1 MYTVR
6 PSRANPTC
14 FLFLLDQSGSMA
26 NSFGTDGNVRKAD
39 FVADVVNRTLHDLII
54 RCTKTTEIRNYYH
67 VAVIGYGGVVSPAF
81 SGYLAAQKMF
91 PISQVA
97 EYPVRVEKRHKK
109 ILDGAGGIVE
119 QPVKFPVWVEPQA
132 EGKTPMCSALAQAK
146 VLLQEWVAS
155 HASGFP
161 PTVLHL
167 TDGESTDGDPTPLGR
182 EIMSLRTDD
191 GPVLLFNCHVSSLPA
206 RPLLYPSDS
215 SSLTDVFGRA
225 LYSISS
231 PFPEAFL
238 GVAPQMGLHLGE
250 GARGFIFN
258 ADPASLAQSIEI
270 GTSTTPAAPQ
280 PYSWM

>member
-1 MYTVR
+1 
-6 PSRANPTC
+6 
-14 FLFLLDQSGSMA
+14 MA

-67 VAVIGYGGVVSPAF
+67 VTVIGYGGVVGPAF

-97 EYPVRVEKRHKK
+97 EYPVRVEKRQKK
-109 ILDGAGGIVE
+109 ILDGAGGIIE
-119 QPVKFPVWVEPQA
+119 QSVKFPVWVDPRA
-132 EGKTPMCSALAQAK
+132 EGETPMCSALTQAK
-146 VLLQEWVAS
+146 TLLQEWVGAHS
-155 HASGFP
+155 NGFP

-167 TDGESTDGDPTPLGR
+167 TDGESTDGDPTALGR
-182 EIMSLRTDD
+182 EIMSLKTDD
-191 GPVLLFNCHVSSLPA
+191 GPVLLYHCHVSSLPA

-215 SSLTDVFGRA
+215 SALTDKFART

-231 PFPEAFL
+231 PFPQAFL
-238 GVAPQMGLHLGE
+238 EVAPQMGLHLSE
-250 GARGFIFN
+250 GAKGFIFN
-258 ADPASLAQSIEI
+258 ADPASLAQFIEI
-270 GTSTTPAAPQ
+270 GTSTTPAALQ